1 MVTEK
6 VNVEAPE
13 YFRKFRCKCGDCRTV
28 CCQGWRIT
36 LSEGEYT
43 RLMQLQCSGELRGIL
58 NESFTVFDTPTEA
71 RYAFITATEG
81 GKCRIMDR
89 EGWCSL
95 HKECGES
102 VQPAVCRLFPRS
114 VKPGDVTEAVCSGA
128 CERVIEMLME
138 TDGPLRFVTETLEV
152 SAAPPDAGMDE
163 EQRSRRRRC
172 MEIWQEAGVP
182 HTERLSRIGA
192 CIGEPYRADAAELY
206 AHGLLLLRELGLHSG
221 SLHALAERITA
232 WEAPADAESRA
243 KERLPGMERYL
254 ENILANHMYFV
265 QFPYAGD
272 GIPPTEAWD
281 GLYGVYA
288 LLHAVAVHAA
298 CTGENPEIA
307 FADGIAAA
315 LRCAE
320 HTDFYHNAHIVLRGR
335 RR

>member
-1 MVTEK
+1 MITEK
-6 VNVEAPE
+6 VNVESPE

-43 RLMQLQCSGELRGIL
+43 RLMNLQCSSELSGVL
-58 NESFTVFDTPTEA
+58 KESFTVFDEPTKA
-71 RYAFITATEG
+71 RYAYVAADAG
-81 GKCRIMDR
+81 GNCRILDKD
-89 EGWCSL
+89 GWCRL
-95 HKECGES
+95 HRDCGEA

-114 VKPGDVTEAVCSGA
+114 VKPGEITEAVCSGA
-128 CERVIEMLME
+128 CERVVEMLME
-138 TDGPLRFVTETLEV
+138 IDGPLRFVTEVLDV

-192 CIGEPYRADAAELY
+192 YIGEPYRVDASQLHG
-206 AHGLLLLRELGLHSG
+206 HGLLLLQELGLRSG
-221 SLHALAERITA
+221 SLHALAEKIAA
-232 WEAPADAESRA
+232 WDAPADAESLA
-243 KERLPGMERYL
+243 VDRLPGMERYL
-254 ENILANHMYFV
+254 ENILANHMYYM

-272 GIPPTEAWD
+272 GIPPAEAWD

-288 LLHAVAVHAA
+288 LLRVIAVHAA
-298 CTGENPEIA
+298 CTGADAEIA